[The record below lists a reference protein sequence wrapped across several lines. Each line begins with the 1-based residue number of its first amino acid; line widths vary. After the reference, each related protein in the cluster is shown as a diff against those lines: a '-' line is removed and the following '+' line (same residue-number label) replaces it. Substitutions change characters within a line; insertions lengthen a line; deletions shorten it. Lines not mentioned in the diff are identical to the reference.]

1 MSRLVAVT
9 MPKWGIEMQEGTLT
23 AWNFAVGQEVAKGAG
38 LFDVETEK
46 IVNSA
51 EAPAS
56 GTLRRILVQPGG
68 TFPVGALLA
77 VLGPPQASE
86 AEVDAFVAGFK
97 PANTSFEPDAKLARA
112 ASATAPAPVA
122 PVASAATG
130 GRSRASPI
138 AERLAA
144 ELGVD
149 LAEVRGTGRNGRISR
164 EDVEAFVREHGKRPA
179 ANANEPVR
187 ERLSAMRL
195 AIGRRLAESVRE
207 IPHYRLSVDVDCG
220 ALDRRRAQLAAAGTA
235 VSLNDLLLKACA
247 ETLQEHPDLNSHV
260 VDGELLRFPR
270 ADVCVVVATESGL
283 VTPVVRDAGAK
294 PVERI
299 AAEARDLAARARA
312 GRLTRE
318 EITGGTF
325 TLSNLGM
332 FGIDRFD
339 AIINPPQVAIL
350 AVGAASERVVA
361 RDGAAA
367 VARVM
372 TLELSCDHRIV
383 DGAKGAAFLAAL
395 RRRLEQGDR

>member
-23 AWNFAVGQEVAKGAG
+23 AWNFAVGQAVDKGAG

-51 EAPAS
+51 ESPAS
-56 GTLRRILVQPGG
+56 GTLRRILVQPGE

-77 VLGPPQASE
+77 VLGPAQATE
-86 AEVDAFVAGFK
+86 AEVDAFVAGFR
-97 PANTSFEPDAKLARA
+97 PPDTSFEPGAK
-112 ASATAPAPVA
+112 APAPTSVA
-122 PVASAATG
+122 APATASVPASG
-130 GRSRASPI
+130 GSRASPI
-138 AERLAA
+138 AERYAA

-149 LAEVRGTGRNGRISR
+149 LARVRGTGRNGRISR
-164 EDVEAFVREHGKRPA
+164 EDVEAYAREHGRLPA

-195 AIGRRLAESVRE
+195 AIGRRLAEAVRE
-207 IPHYRLSVDVDCG
+207 IPHYRLSVDVDCR
-220 ALDRRRAQLAAAGTA
+220 ALDRRRGQLAAAGTR
-235 VSLNDLLLKACA
+235 VSLNDLLLSACA
-247 ETLQEHPDLNSHV
+247 LTLPGHPELNAHF
-260 VDGELLRFPR
+260 VDGEVLRFPR
-270 ADVCVVVATESGL
+270 ADVCVVVATDGGL
-283 VTPVVRDAGAK
+283 VTPVVRDAGSK
-294 PVERI
+294 PVGDI
-299 AAEARDLAARARA
+299 AEEVRGLVARARA
-312 GRLTRE
+312 GRLARD

-350 AVGAASERVVA
+350 AAGAAAQRVVA
-361 RDGAAA
+361 RDGAA
-367 VARVM
+367 VVSRVM
-372 TLELSCDHRIV
+372 TLELSCDHRVV

-395 RRRLEQGDR
+395 RRRIEEGEG